1 MANTQFQP
9 VDVPRRSLG
18 EVLGSYR
25 RGAGE
30 GFRSHYTPSG
40 IRENY
45 ANNGAFRG
53 SMTTAQ
59 DLTGGLGRLFHNLL
73 SGGSNRNRIDRLDGA
88 NSVGLNDWNSRA
100 GNDISNTTASDAMNR
115 LLGRGF
121 TPGMFSGV
129 GASSQGG
136 LRGNSPSYMGFG
148 SGTGAFPYHGNAAA
162 TSGGD
167 IYNSALAPS
176 QQFVDNREHSNTAQG
191 MEGITSPNTRGLSA
205 NAAALASYG
214 PGYIYLYIKP
224 PNNAA
229 NISGGG
235 ARDNFAGGGQSS
247 ARGGSSDW
255 SNTFASL
262 GMLGSQ
268 GGGLDP
274 QSNRNVGHD
283 RLRKTLRNR
292 LKENPND
299 QKALAWLAQMHENAQ
314 AGK

>member
-1 MANTQFQP
+1 MADPQQP
-9 VDVPRRSLG
+9 GFVSSVLRDTGQRMVPGGQSGRGGGRRSFT
-18 EVLGSYR
+18 EVLGN
-25 RGAGE
+25 
-30 GFRSHYTPSG
+30 
-40 IRENY
+40 IL
-45 ANNGAFRG
+45 G
-53 SMTTAQ
+53 ST
-59 DLTGGLGRLFHNLL
+59 LVPLPG
-73 SGGSNRNRIDRLDGA
+73 GGSLGAELGERAAATPFGNAVNHPLQSLGSLFNRQREYTGPQLSPN
-88 NSVGLNDWNSRA
+88 LNTSIWN
-100 GNDISNTTASDAMNR
+100 I
-115 LLGRGF
+115 
-121 TPGMFSGV
+121 
-129 GASSQGG
+129 GG

-235 ARDNFAGGGQSS
+235 ARDHFSGTS
-247 ARGGSSDW
+247 GSSNW
-255 SNTFASL
+255 GNTFESL

-274 QSNRNVGHD
+274 QRNRNVGEQ
-283 RLRKTLRNR
+283 RRREYIASL
-292 LKENPND
+292 LKANPND
-299 QKALAWLAQMHENAQ
+299 ERALQWRQEQIDNRT
-314 AGK
+314 AGR

>member
-18 EVLGSYR
+18 DVLGSYR

-59 DLTGGLGRLFHNLL
+59 DLTGGLGRLLSNLF
-73 SGGSNRNRIDRLDGA
+73 SGGSNRNRIDRLEGI
-88 NSVGLNDWNSRA
+88 NSAGLDDWNSRA
-100 GNDISNTTASDAMNR
+100 GNDISNTTASDAMSR

-121 TPGMFSGV
+121 TPDMFSGV

-136 LRGNSPSYMGFG
+136 IPGITSPWS
-148 SGTGAFPYHGNAAA
+148 
-162 TSGGD
+162 SGGNFKPINLD
-167 IYNSALAPS
+167 YEQTVAPDTS
-176 QQFVDNREHSNTAQG
+176 QG
-191 MEGITSPNTRGLSA
+191 GLEGITSPNPYTPA
-205 NAAALASYG
+205 NYV
-214 PGYIYLYIKP
+214 PP
-224 PNNAA
+224 PNTVA
-229 NISGGG
+229 NMSGNG

-255 SNTFASL
+255 GNTFASL
-262 GMLGSQ
+262 GMLGSS
-268 GGGLDP
+268 GGSHNTMGGPTAIADNLVGL
-274 QSNRNVGHD
+274 SR
-283 RLRKTLRNR
+283 LRNR
-292 LKENPND
+292 IRAILSVNPQDAHALNLMEQIRENR
-299 QKALAWLAQMHENAQ
+299 
-314 AGK
+314 AGGG